1 MDVVDSIFGFV
12 SEMIPKRYCEECE
25 DWH

>member
-1 MDVVDSIFGFV
+1 VDSIFGFV